1 MRDKNYTPF
10 DVRCEKCGR
19 LLARVKLESGMVEL
33 VCPKCKIKQIVR
45 ASRPNIA
52 PHDGLKGDRHAQ
64 AHSEQR

>member
-1 MRDKNYTPF
+1 MREKRFTPF

-45 ASRPNIA
+45 ASRPNTA
-52 PHDGLKGDRHAQ
+52 PPDGLQGDRHAPTQ
-64 AHSEQR
+64 TIPR